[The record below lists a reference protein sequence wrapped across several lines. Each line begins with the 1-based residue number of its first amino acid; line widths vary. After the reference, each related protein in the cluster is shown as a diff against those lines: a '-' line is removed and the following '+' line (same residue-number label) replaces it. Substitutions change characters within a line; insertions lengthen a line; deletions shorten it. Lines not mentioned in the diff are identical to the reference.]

1 MWLAIRKFI
10 PLAVWR
16 KSWRR
21 SLARTRDISRGILPL
36 ETYSFMAHI
45 WLKNTI
51 QVFPGP
57 GAQWYSQDPFHLL
70 AWFTPCGPHFPTVF
84 LFMNSSSF
92 TLHLPSGKEGSL
104 YGYVNGCLDW
114 PWLTLIRSCAH
125 LWSSHC
131 CQRDSGCW
139 LINLDNNY
147 VKLRQSC
154 TGKLAIKIIFS

>member
-21 SLARTRDISRGILPL
+21 SLARTRDISRWILPL

-57 GAQWYSQDPFHLL
+57 GAQWYSQHPFHLL

-84 LFMNSSSF
+84 LFTNSSSF
-92 TLHLPSGKEGSL
+92 TLHLPSGKQGSL

-125 LWSSHC
+125 SEIVTVAKGILSVDWSIWITTMWSWGSHALVN
-131 CQRDSGCW
+131 W
-139 LINLDNNY
+139 L
-147 VKLRQSC
+147 
-154 TGKLAIKIIFS
+154 